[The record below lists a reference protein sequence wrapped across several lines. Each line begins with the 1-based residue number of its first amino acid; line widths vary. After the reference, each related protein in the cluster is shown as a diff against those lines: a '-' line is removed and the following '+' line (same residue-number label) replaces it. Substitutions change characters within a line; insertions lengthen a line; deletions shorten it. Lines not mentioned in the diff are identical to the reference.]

1 MAEALLPRKTDWP
14 SAEAGHPLSS
24 GERAGS
30 ALRVGAGAAVGAGAC
45 VVDGHDA
52 MAGRSGS
59 WHRPAPPAQAGAVQ
73 GGVRL
78 LLRAEGAALLV
89 FAMLAYAQ
97 LAPAQWGR
105 FAALLLLPDLAM
117 LGYLA
122 GPALGARAYNAAHSL
137 IGPVLLAAAGLALP
151 AQAPLF
157 WPLAAIWLAHIGLDR
172 MLGYGLKYGR
182 AFGHTHLG
190 RLGPRDP
197 W

>member
-1 MAEALLPRKTDWP
+1 MAEDVLAKRPGWPAALGRPGP
-14 SAEAGHPLSS
+14 C
-24 GERAGS
+24 
-30 ALRVGAGAAVGAGAC
+30 ALDGVGV
-45 VVDGHDA
+45 
-52 MAGRSGS
+52 
-59 WHRPAPPAQAGAVQ
+59 GAVQ

-89 FAMLAYAQ
+89 FAVLAHAQ
-97 LAPAQWGR
+97 LAPGQWGR

-122 GPALGARAYNAAHSL
+122 GPAFGARAYNAAHSVV
-137 IGPVLLAAAGLALP
+137 GPLLLASAGVAFA
-151 AQAPLF
+151 AQAALL

-172 MLGYGLKYGR
+172 LLGYGLKYGQG
-182 AFGHTHLG
+182 FGHTHLG

>member
-1 MAEALLPRKTDWP
+1 MAEDVLAKRPGWPAAL
-14 SAEAGHPLSS
+14 AGP
-24 GERAGS
+24 GPGARDG
-30 ALRVGAGAAVGAGAC
+30 VGV
-45 VVDGHDA
+45 
-52 MAGRSGS
+52 
-59 WHRPAPPAQAGAVQ
+59 GAVQ

-89 FAMLAYAQ
+89 FAVLAHAQ
-97 LAPAQWGR
+97 LAPGQWGR

-122 GPALGARAYNAAHSL
+122 GPAFGARAYNAAHSVV
-137 IGPVLLAAAGLALP
+137 GPLLLASAGVAFA
-151 AQAPLF
+151 AQAALL

-172 MLGYGLKYGR
+172 LLGYGLKYGQG
-182 AFGHTHLG
+182 FGHTHLG

>member
-1 MAEALLPRKTDWP
+1 MDEAESMTGRRNP
-14 SAEAGHPLSS
+14 SR
-24 GERAGS
+24 RA
-30 ALRVGAGAAVGAGAC
+30 VPTP
-45 VVDGHDA
+45 D
-52 MAGRSGS
+52 
-59 WHRPAPPAQAGAVQ
+59 AGAVH

-89 FAMLAYAQ
+89 FAVLAYAQ
-97 LAPAQWGR
+97 LAPGQWGR

-122 GPALGARAYNAAHSL
+122 GPAIGARAYNAAHSVV
-137 IGPVLLAAAGLALP
+137 GPVLLAAAGFFLP
-151 AQAPLF
+151 AQAALL
-157 WPLAAIWLAHIGLDR
+157 WPLSAIWLAHIGLDR
-172 MLGYGLKYGR
+172 LLGYGLKYGR

>member
-1 MAEALLPRKTDWP
+1 MAEALRDPKADWP
-14 SAEAGHPLSS
+14 AVDAGHPPSS
-24 GERAGS
+24 GERAGP
-30 ALRVGAGAAVGAGAC
+30 ALRADPGAAVGGGAG
-45 VVDGHDA
+45 VVRGHDA
-52 MAGRSGS
+52 MASRNGS
-59 WHRPAPPAQAGAVQ
+59 WHRPTPPAEAGAVQ

-97 LAPAQWGR
+97 LAPDQWGR
-105 FAALLLLPDLAM
+105 FAMLLLLPDLAM

-122 GPALGARAYNAAHSL
+122 GPAIGARAYNAAHSVV
-137 IGPVLLAAAGLALP
+137 GPLLLASVGFALP
-151 AQAPLF
+151 AQAGLL

-172 MLGYGLKYGR
+172 MLGYGLKYGNS
-182 AFGHTHLG
+182 FGHTHLG